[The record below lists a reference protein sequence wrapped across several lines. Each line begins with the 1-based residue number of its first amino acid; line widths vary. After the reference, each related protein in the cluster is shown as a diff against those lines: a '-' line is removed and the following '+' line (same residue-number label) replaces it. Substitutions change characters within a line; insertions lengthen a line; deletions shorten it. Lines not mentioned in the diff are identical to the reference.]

1 MHHGEACALYL
12 QTNQNVS
19 RAGFESVVLIAQ
31 LVRAEAHVWLSTC
44 QLELNTG
51 RWFES
56 SSRHIFN
63 LQKMLFIAV
72 AVVGGDEVRVVHD
85 EAGEVAPPPRLH
97 EARVE
102 QQAPVEQIVSGLQK
116 NK

>member
-51 RWFES
+51 RWLES
-56 SSRHIFN
+56 SSRHIFQFEKPQTIILYFEN
-63 LQKMLFIAV
+63 RNVKPYLKINSFNTFC
-72 AVVGGDEVRVVHD
+72 H
-85 EAGEVAPPPRLH
+85 
-97 EARVE
+97 
-102 QQAPVEQIVSGLQK
+102 
-116 NK
+116 

>member
-1 MHHGEACALYL
+1 MLLCVSWLACTLYL

-56 SSRHIFN
+56 SSRHIFQFEKLQNNYSIFRVQKRQTLFN
-63 LQKMLFIAV
+63 LKSK
-72 AVVGGDEVRVVHD
+72 
-85 EAGEVAPPPRLH
+85 RLD
-97 EARVE
+97 
-102 QQAPVEQIVSGLQK
+102 
-116 NK
+116 